1 MTPALP
7 DARSRFTAIYDEHY
21 HRVLGYA
28 LRRLRR
34 DDAQDVV
41 AETFAVAWRR
51 LEKVPEGDETLYWL
65 YATARR
71 VTANHLRAER
81 RRRSLGAAVAT
92 ELATTPTT
100 EEASEARQPRAAA
113 ALRSLS
119 ADDRELLLLL
129 AWEGLDAGGVAR
141 TLGCSRNAARIR
153 IHRARRRFA
162 AALAATDAPKRAPS
176 IPDPRLRLEDI
187 E

>member
-81 RRRSLGAAVAT
+81 RRRSLGTAAAAELVTAT
-92 ELATTPTT
+92 AEVSETPP
-100 EEASEARQPRAAA
+100 PRAAA

-162 AALAATDAPKRAPS
+162 AALATTDAPKRAPS
-176 IPDPRLRLEDI
+176 VPDPRLRLEDI